1 MTAFYA
7 AFDAWMR
14 NATEADVLAVLES
27 DDDVRA
33 MTEGKRVPHADVAHA
48 QPVCAS
54 TSAPPPPASDNIELI
69 KITSGGG
76 GGGFRSCTRAPVVVA
91 VLVAVFAALFVA
103 A

>member
-1 MTAFYA
+1 MTAFYE

-27 DDDVRA
+27 DDDVRV
-33 MTEGKRVPHADVAHA
+33 MTEGKRVPHADLAHA

-54 TSAPPPPASDNIELI
+54 SPPPPASNNIELI
-69 KITSGGG
+69 KDTSG
-76 GGGFRSCTRAPVVVA
+76 GGGFRSTTRASGVVA
-91 VLVAVFAALFVA
+91 VSVAVFTALFVA